1 LLANSLRVAGFDIHK
16 EETLRTYEVSFI
28 ANPNTADDDLKKLT
42 SQLET
47 VITEQG
53 GKVTKTD
60 NLGRRKLAYRIGKFD
75 DGIYTFLY
83 LEGSGS
89 EIAEVERRLRVNDA
103 VIRYMT
109 VRTDED
115 LKRAEK
121 MKAKRRGA
129 AAPRRTEDDLE
140 DLELNDDE
148 RAALDEM

>member
-1 LLANSLRVAGFDIHK
+1 MRK
-16 EETLRTYEVSFI
+16 YEVTFI
-28 ANPNTADDDLKKLT
+28 ANPNTNDDDLKKLT

-47 VITEQG
+47 VITDQG

-75 DGIYTFLY
+75 DGIYTFIY

-129 AAPRRTEDDLE
+129 AATPRRSEDDLE
-140 DLELNDDE
+140 DLDLNEDE
-148 RAALDEM
+148 RAALNEM